1 MGRRTGGPCLVAH
14 PRHTLGARTLSQQRL
29 GTCNRYGRVRPSAIL
44 APSLQ
49 PRTVTMASR
58 HSSPNSDNRRLGL
71 AINLLVS
78 LLVWGAVIL
87 AIAFLL

>member
-1 MGRRTGGPCLVAH
+1 
-14 PRHTLGARTLSQQRL
+14 
-29 GTCNRYGRVRPSAIL
+29 
-44 APSLQ
+44 
-49 PRTVTMASR
+49 MASR
-58 HSSPNSDNRRLGL
+58 HSSPNRDNRRLGL